1 LFACVRPE
9 LGFGDTMKTD
19 SASQPVNKAPA
30 VARSTARNVSPAS
43 ARSMDHGQRRKVI
56 VEELLTD
63 IVQGRLRSGERL
75 VIQSLAAR
83 FGVSQSPIRE
93 ALVALEGVGVLDVEP
108 NRGAVVR
115 RLTETDVK
123 EISQVRQAL
132 ECTAVRLACG
142 HIDLDELCEL
152 AEAFEA
158 AAGCDLHASVRN
170 GHAAARRKAIDR
182 ARGLDNR
189 LHDLIAESCG
199 NGFLI
204 KELARLK
211 ILFRGFRDLAW
222 QRPAASRNLQRYA
235 EEAHEHL
242 AIVRALIANDAR
254 AASKAMS
261 VHIRSGSKYWSR
273 SLD

>member
-1 LFACVRPE
+1 
-9 LGFGDTMKTD
+9 MKTN
-19 SASQPVNKAPA
+19 SASQPVTKAPA
-30 VARSTARNVSPAS
+30 VAAATASDISTSA

-115 RLTETDVK
+115 SLTETDVR
-123 EISQVRQAL
+123 EISQVRRAL
-132 ECTAVRLACG
+132 ECTAIRLACG
-142 HIDLDELCEL
+142 HMDLDVLCEL

-158 AAGCDLHASVRN
+158 AAGFDLQASVPN
-170 GHAAARRKAIDR
+170 GHTAARRKAIDR
-182 ARGLDNR
+182 ARGLDSQ

-199 NGFLI
+199 NRFLI

-222 QRPAASRNLQRYA
+222 QSPAANRNLQRYS

-242 AIVRALIANDAR
+242 AIVRALLANDAR

-261 VHIRSGSKYWSR
+261 AHIRSGTKYWSR
-273 SLD
+273 GLNQHPPATR

>member
-1 LFACVRPE
+1 MQA
-9 LGFGDTMKTD
+9 K
-19 SASQPVNKAPA
+19 SASRPATKAP
-30 VARSTARNVSPAS
+30 VAALSTASDVAPSS

-115 RLTETDVK
+115 RLTKTDVQ
-123 EISQVRQAL
+123 EISQVRRAL

-142 HIDLDELCEL
+142 HIDLDVLCPL

-158 AAGCDLHASVRN
+158 AAGCDLPAAARN
-170 GHAAARRKAIDR
+170 GHSAARRKAIDR
-182 ARGLDNR
+182 ARGLDSR

-199 NGFLI
+199 NRFLI
-204 KELARLK
+204 EELARLK

-222 QRPAASRNLQRYA
+222 QRPAASRNLQRYV
-235 EEAHEHL
+235 EEAQEHL
-242 AIVRALIANDAR
+242 AIVRALLANDAR

-261 VHIRSGSKYWSR
+261 LHIRSGARYWSR
-273 SLD
+273 GLDQPPPAKREPPT